1 MSDVLRS
8 PLNKTQFDYIK
19 RCKRLAEKGSLYEK
33 LEYLEEESIEV
44 DKPLQQLIETYHNF
58 MGLRPKEFFELND
71 SIALKIVN
79 EMLEQMEMFGMGKE
93 DAVEIMEADD
103 TFRQETKSFL
113 IKKVNE
119 GIDVYLK
126 KQTIDAIGKHAFCN
140 KDYEI
145 EYEEYERRIAVLKEN
160 HRDYYIV
167 SDK

>member
-8 PLNKTQFDYIK
+8 PLNKAQFDYIK
-19 RCKRLAEKGSLYEK
+19 RCKRLAEKGSPYEK
-33 LEYLEEESIEV
+33 LEYLEEEGIEI

-79 EMLEQMEMFGMGKE
+79 EMLEQMGMFGMGKE
-93 DAVEIMEADD
+93 DAIEIMEADD
-103 TFRQETKSFL
+103 AFKDEIRSFL

-126 KQTIDAIGKHAFCN
+126 KQTIEAIGKHAFCN